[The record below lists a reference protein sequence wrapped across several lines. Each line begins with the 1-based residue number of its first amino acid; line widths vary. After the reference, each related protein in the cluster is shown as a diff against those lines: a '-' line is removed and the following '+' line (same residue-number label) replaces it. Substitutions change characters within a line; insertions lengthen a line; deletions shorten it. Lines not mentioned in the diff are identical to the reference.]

1 MVVKHNLIS
10 FSLLPQ
16 LTQPIL
22 PVLFQPPLLFVSKLC
37 EKDSANMCEQTKQ
50 VPISHGLSGIITVLN
65 NLKIIEMTTQ
75 IKEGVLYISQNP
87 NIIFSDTLWF

>member
-1 MVVKHNLIS
+1 
-10 FSLLPQ
+10 
-16 LTQPIL
+16 
-22 PVLFQPPLLFVSKLC
+22 
-37 EKDSANMCEQTKQ
+37 MCEQTKQ

-75 IKEGVLYISQNP
+75 IKEGGLYISQNP